1 MVRAAAGDLAPSG
14 HRSRPGRAVWPQSA
28 TVSFRAIGRC
38 WTVTPSTD
46 SLAGRWY
53 APAPMFSRVKIAI
66 RFFFVG
72 LVVGVLLAPRSGR
85 ATRRLLR
92 VRADRMFNE
101 LLDAATLGAYETE
114 PVPPD
119 EEEGNSPDPQPATRK
134 RATASAQS

>member
-1 MVRAAAGDLAPSG
+1 
-14 HRSRPGRAVWPQSA
+14 
-28 TVSFRAIGRC
+28 
-38 WTVTPSTD
+38 
-46 SLAGRWY
+46 
-53 APAPMFSRVKIAI
+53 MFSRVKIAI

-114 PVPPD
+114 PVPADEDEGKAPD
-119 EEEGNSPDPQPATRK
+119 RETTRK